1 MFTEQ
6 QRIKEKANPKSV
18 WPKWGPYLS
27 ERQWGTVREDYSADG
42 NAWEYITHE
51 KARSYAYRWG
61 EEGIGGLSDEN
72 QLLCFSWAF
81 WNGQDPCLKERLFGL
96 SGAQGNHGEDVKEY
110 YFYLD
115 NLPSHSYMKMLYKYP
130 HQAFPYQQLMDENAN
145 RTKQETEFELEET
158 GVFEDDAY
166 FDIYMEYGKVAAEDL
181 LIRCTIINRGQEKAS
196 LHILPQ
202 LWFRNTWRWGYD
214 DYQPQLR
221 ANGDLTIQVDDQ
233 RLGEDPYLFYAQNQ
247 DGQLLFCENETN
259 TQKLYN
265 YTSLRSSYKDAINE
279 YVVNQ
284 QWHVV
289 NRLQKGTKAAIHYSL
304 ELAPGEERELS
315 FRLSNRAMEQPFYH
329 FNEMLQQC
337 RKGADE
343 FYRSIQKR
351 RLSEDACNIQRQA
364 YAGMLWSKQ
373 FYYLD
378 VPQWLKGDPAMPAP
392 PVERHQGR
400 NYEWLHLNNAD
411 IISMP
416 DKWEYPW
423 YAAWDL
429 AFHCIPL
436 AKIDP
441 VFAKQQLILLT
452 REWYM
457 HPNGQLPAYEWN
469 FSDVNPPV
477 HAWAAWEVY
486 TMEKQATG
494 NGDAEF
500 LEAIFHKLLINFT
513 WWVNRKDQDNRN
525 IFQGGFL
532 GLDNIGVF
540 DRSAP
545 LPGGGRLEQAD
556 ATSWMAMYCLNMM
569 RIALELALSNHVYED
584 MGTKFFEHFLLIAG
598 AMNNVGGE
606 DIAIWDEEDA
616 FFYDVLHI
624 PGIGNEQ
631 LKIRSIVGL
640 IPLFAV
646 EVLNA
651 EVLEQLPEF
660 AKRLNW
666 FLKYR
671 PDLAKLVSRWETEG
685 VGQTHLL
692 SLLRGH
698 RMKCLIRKMVAEA
711 EFLSDYGVRSMSAY
725 HHFNSYCYIGSGQRL
740 CISYVPGESD
750 SDLFGGNSNWRGP
763 IWFPIN
769 YMLIKSLLAFH
780 RYYGD
785 EFLVEY
791 PTGSGQKMTL
801 KAISQKMAQRLVALF
816 TKDENGY
823 RPVYGQSELFQ
834 NSPHFKD
841 HLLFYEYFHGDT
853 GKGLGAS
860 HQTGWTGLI
869 VDLMEM

>member
-1 MFTEQ
+1 MSTEQ
-6 QRIKEKANPKSV
+6 QRINEKANPKSL

-42 NAWEYITHE
+42 NAWAYITHE

-61 EEGIGGLSDEN
+61 EEGIGGLCDQD

-81 WNGQDPCLKERLFGL
+81 WNGQDPFLKERLFGL

-110 YFYLD
+110 YYYLD

-130 HQAFPYQQLMDENAN
+130 HQAFPYQQLIDENAN
-145 RTKQETEFELEET
+145 RTKQEAEFELAET
-158 GVFEDDAY
+158 GAFDADAY
-166 FDIYMEYGKVAAEDL
+166 FDLYMEYGKVEAEDL
-181 LIRCTIINRGQEKAS
+181 LIRCTIINRGKEKAA

-214 DYQPQLR
+214 EYQPQLSG
-221 ANGDLTIQVDDQ
+221 NGDFTIQVDDQ
-233 RLGEDPYLFYAQNQ
+233 RLGGEPYLFYAQTQ
-247 DGQLLFCENETN
+247 EGQLLFCENETN
-259 TQKLYN
+259 TQKLYH
-265 YTSLRSSYKDAINE
+265 YTSPRSSYKDAINE

-284 QWHVV
+284 QSHVI
-289 NRLQKGTKAAIHYSL
+289 NRMHKGTKAAIHYAVEL
-304 ELAPGEERELS
+304 EPGEEREFS
-315 FRLSNRAMEQPFYH
+315 FRLSNHSLAQPFDQ
-329 FNEMLQQC
+329 FNELLQHC
-337 RKGADE
+337 REEANEFYKTIQKSHIGADA
-343 FYRSIQKR
+343 R
-351 RLSEDACNIQRQA
+351 NIQRQA

-392 PVERHQGR
+392 PVERQEGR
-400 NYEWLHLNNAD
+400 NYEWMHLNNAD

-486 TMEKQATG
+486 TMEKQKTG
-494 NGDAEF
+494 TGDEKF

-646 EVLNA
+646 EVLSA

-671 PDLAKLVSRWETEG
+671 PDLAKLVSHWETEG

-698 RMKCLIRKMVAEA
+698 RMKCLIRKMVSEA

-725 HHFNSYCYIGSGQRL
+725 HHFNSYCYIGSGQHW

-769 YMLIKSLLAFH
+769 YMLIKSLLVFH

-785 EFLVEY
+785 EFLVEF
-791 PTGSGQKMTL
+791 PTGSGHKHTL
-801 KAISQKMAQRLVALF
+801 KDVARKLAQRLLAIF
-816 TKDENGY
+816 TKDEKGH
-823 RPVYGQSELFQ
+823 RPVFGDSELFRS
-834 NSPHFKD
+834 SPHFKE
-841 HLLFYEYFHGDT
+841 LVLFYEYFHGDS